1 MNLYF
6 ISDTDDPS
14 KERDLLVSA
23 EDADKAI
30 EHWRIYYDCRGEWPD
45 QVFLVPLPTE
55 SKALR
60 WHTDLIAQ
68 VVRGQCIFEAA
79 TALGLETDVCR
90 SCNEPK
96 EETVSSTP
104 AYWECVTCGD
114 WNKRRPL

>member
-6 ISDTDDPS
+6 VSDTDDPS

-23 EDADKAI
+23 EDPDKAI
-30 EHWRIYYDCRGEWPD
+30 EHWRVYYACPGEWPG

-68 VVRGQCIFEAA
+68 TVRGQAILEA
-79 TALGLETDVCR
+79 TLALGLNTETCSACGED
-90 SCNEPK
+90 K
-96 EETVSSTP
+96 EETINSTP
-104 AYWECVTCGD
+104 QNWECVVCGH
-114 WNKRRPL
+114 WQMRIL